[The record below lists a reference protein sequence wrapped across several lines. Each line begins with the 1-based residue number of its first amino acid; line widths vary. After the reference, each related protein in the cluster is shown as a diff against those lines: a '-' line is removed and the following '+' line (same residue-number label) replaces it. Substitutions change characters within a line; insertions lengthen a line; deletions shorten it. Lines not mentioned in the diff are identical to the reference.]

1 MTLLDC
7 GVVIMGDNRKTSHNI
22 PWLGIKTHSK
32 ANLGEL
38 GFTRGKSPGS
48 ELHKHESLSQHFP
61 KHFLKNVSVE
71 RFLFKKESSC
81 DPLPFGNVW
90 LL

>member
-38 GFTRGKSPGS
+38 GELGFTWGNSISAK
-48 ELHKHESLSQHFP
+48 LHKHESLSQHFP

-71 RFLFKKESSC
+71 TFLFKKES
-81 DPLPFGNVW
+81 PI
-90 LL
+90 